1 MKELTMSALILA
13 TLLVHSLATV
23 AVAIG
28 SAVADIL
35 PGRR

>member
-1 MKELTMSALILA
+1 MSAGVVATFLI
-13 TLLVHSLATV
+13 HSLATV

-35 PGRR
+35 PGKR